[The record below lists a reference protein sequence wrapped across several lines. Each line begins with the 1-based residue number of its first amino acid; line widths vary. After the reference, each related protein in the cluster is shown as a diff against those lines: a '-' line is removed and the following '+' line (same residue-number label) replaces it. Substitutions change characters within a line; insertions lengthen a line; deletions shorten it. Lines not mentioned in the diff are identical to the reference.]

1 MQSEMLNCRQIYGGT
16 FNSFILLGTHILRVL
31 GHFRNCERHQQL
43 KNGQNFCYRLA
54 FTAIELR
61 LTLRMLIGYSV
72 TITLFRQNLS
82 TRASRSYRIVTPI
95 QRDMS
100 CLLRTAVMMGFLC
113 QSSVVNSLLLTRPS
127 IQRTLSSRF
136 LSMVTKNI
144 PKVLFVLGGPAAG
157 KGTQCIK
164 LSNEYGMKHLS
175 AGELLRE
182 EIVTGSANGQ
192 LISSYLKEGKIVP
205 VQITLDLLR
214 DRMESIQCN
223 RFLVDG
229 FPRNFDNVRGWE
241 SCMSEVCDVEGVMF
255 IDCPEAELER
265 RLLSRGESSGRS
277 DDNIETARKR
287 FATFKE
293 ATMPV
298 VAYYESKNKLLRISG
313 HQPVEQVFAEMKAAV
328 VPLIEKEILL
338 LTKTIL
344 KTIADKDWE
353 AYSDMCDPSLTAFE
367 DGSKVCLESMDFANP

>member
-1 MQSEMLNCRQIYGGT
+1 MT
-16 FNSFILLGTHILRVL
+16 
-31 GHFRNCERHQQL
+31 
-43 KNGQNFCYRLA
+43 
-54 FTAIELR
+54 
-61 LTLRMLIGYSV
+61 
-72 TITLFRQNLS
+72 
-82 TRASRSYRIVTPI
+82 
-95 QRDMS
+95 
-100 CLLRTAVMMGFLC
+100 
-113 QSSVVNSLLLTRPS
+113 NSLLATKS
-127 IQRTLSSRF
+127 CFQ
-136 LSMVTKNI
+136 SMRMQKSFMSMISKSI

-182 EIVTGSANGQ
+182 EIVTGSSNGQ
-192 LISSYLKEGKIVP
+192 LIASYLKEGKIVP

-214 DRMESIQCN
+214 EKIQGVECN

-229 FPRNFDNVRGWE
+229 FPRNFDNVQGWE

-277 DDNIETARKR
+277 DDNIVTARKR

-298 VAYYESKNKLLRISG
+298 VAYYESKNKLMRISG
-313 HQPVEQVFAEMKAAV
+313 DQVVEKVFTDMKAAV
-328 VPLIEKEILL
+328 VPFIEKEILDLTSQL
-338 LTKTIL
+338 LKAIC
-344 KTIADKDWE
+344 DKDWDT
-353 AYSDMCDPSLTAFE
+353 YSNMCDPSLTAFE
-367 DGSKVCLESMDFANP
+367 NEPKVNILELATVLTNQNQTLKY

>member
-1 MQSEMLNCRQIYGGT
+1 
-16 FNSFILLGTHILRVL
+16 
-31 GHFRNCERHQQL
+31 
-43 KNGQNFCYRLA
+43 
-54 FTAIELR
+54 
-61 LTLRMLIGYSV
+61 
-72 TITLFRQNLS
+72 
-82 TRASRSYRIVTPI
+82 
-95 QRDMS
+95 MS
-100 CLLRTAVMMGFLC
+100 CLLLIAAMMGFLC
-113 QSSVVNSLLLTRPS
+113 QNSVVNSLLLTRPS
-127 IQRTLSSRF
+127 IQRTTLSSSRF
-136 LSMVTKNI
+136 LSMITKNV

-313 HQPVEQVFAEMKAAV
+313 HQPVEQVFADMKAAV
-328 VPLIEKEILL
+328 VPFIEKEILL

-367 DGSKVCLESMDFANP
+367 DSSKV

>member
-1 MQSEMLNCRQIYGGT
+1 
-16 FNSFILLGTHILRVL
+16 
-31 GHFRNCERHQQL
+31 
-43 KNGQNFCYRLA
+43 
-54 FTAIELR
+54 
-61 LTLRMLIGYSV
+61 
-72 TITLFRQNLS
+72 
-82 TRASRSYRIVTPI
+82 
-95 QRDMS
+95 
-100 CLLRTAVMMGFLC
+100 
-113 QSSVVNSLLLTRPS
+113 
-127 IQRTLSSRF
+127 
-136 LSMVTKNI
+136 MVSKSI

-214 DRMESIQCN
+214 DRMQSIQCN

-229 FPRNFDNVRGWE
+229 FPRNFDNVQGWE
-241 SCMSEVCDVEGVMF
+241 NCMSEVCDVEGVMF
-255 IDCPEAELER
+255 IDCPEKELER

-313 HQPVEQVFAEMKAAV
+313 DQPVERVFADMKAAV
-328 VPLIEKEILL
+328 VPFIEKEILDLTATL
-338 LTKTIL
+338 LKAISN
-344 KTIADKDWE
+344 KDWE
-353 AYSDMCDPSLTAFE
+353 TYSAMCDPSLTAFE
-367 DGSKVCLESMDFANP
+367 NAPKVICCLYYWSCLIQQKLSDSQV

>member
-1 MQSEMLNCRQIYGGT
+1 
-16 FNSFILLGTHILRVL
+16 
-31 GHFRNCERHQQL
+31 
-43 KNGQNFCYRLA
+43 
-54 FTAIELR
+54 
-61 LTLRMLIGYSV
+61 
-72 TITLFRQNLS
+72 
-82 TRASRSYRIVTPI
+82 
-95 QRDMS
+95 
-100 CLLRTAVMMGFLC
+100 
-113 QSSVVNSLLLTRPS
+113 
-127 IQRTLSSRF
+127 
-136 LSMVTKNI
+136 MVTKNI

-298 VAYYESKNKLLRISG
+298 VAYYESKDKLLRISG
-313 HQPVEQVFAEMKAAV
+313 HQPVEQVFADMKAAV
-328 VPLIEKEILL
+328 VPFIEKEILL

-367 DGSKVCLESMDFANP
+367 DGSKVRLKSMILCQPLHCASLCFLQK

>member
-1 MQSEMLNCRQIYGGT
+1 
-16 FNSFILLGTHILRVL
+16 
-31 GHFRNCERHQQL
+31 
-43 KNGQNFCYRLA
+43 
-54 FTAIELR
+54 
-61 LTLRMLIGYSV
+61 
-72 TITLFRQNLS
+72 
-82 TRASRSYRIVTPI
+82 
-95 QRDMS
+95 
-100 CLLRTAVMMGFLC
+100 MM
-113 QSSVVNSLLLTRPS
+113 
-127 IQRTLSSRF
+127 
-136 LSMVTKNI
+136 TKNI

-298 VAYYESKNKLLRISG
+298 VAYYESKDKLLRISG
-313 HQPVEQVFAEMKAAV
+313 HQPVEQVFADMKAAV
-328 VPLIEKEILL
+328 VPFIEKEILL

-367 DGSKVCLESMDFANP
+367 DGSKVILESTNLTNPQTLREYTFYETNLRLLDSFNHHDIQYVREISWRA